1 MGIDRSL
8 DISAK
13 FHKNMA
19 GSDESKRAPGS
30 SELLLLTVLLI
41 LSILQTTTAFSIP
54 TTTRRCQRT
63 PTTTLYSIFDD
74 EDKEETPMD
83 GVDFAKFN
91 PLSYKSSR
99 SNSAHSYS
107 GTQISLR
114 KTTMTELTNEML
126 NAVGDDEAMQ
136 TILEDYRDF
145 LLEPLDDLEAVLVRN
160 LFVLGNVRVER
171 IAVPQ
176 DGRFFLFSVIL
187 GSRLD
192 IHTANVPWKPIS
204 SLSGFH
210 GGTVGVLQERASLC
224 RLAGNER
231 ICDE

>member
-1 MGIDRSL
+1 MGIDESL
-8 DISAK
+8 DLSAK

-19 GSDESKRAPGS
+19 ASDESKRAPGS
-30 SELLLLTVLLI
+30 SDLLLLTVLMI

-54 TTTRRCQRT
+54 TSTRRRQRA

-74 EDKEETPMD
+74 DDKDETTMD

-91 PLSYKSSR
+91 PLSYKSSK
-99 SNSAHSYS
+99 SNSAYSYS

-126 NAVGDDEAMQ
+126 NAVGDDEAMK

-145 LLEPLDDLEAVLVRN
+145 LLEPLNDLEAVLVRN
-160 LFVLGNVRVER
+160 LFVLGSVLVEG

-176 DGRFFLFSVIL
+176 DGRFYFFLL
-187 GSRLD
+187 Y
-192 IHTANVPWKPIS
+192 
-204 SLSGFH
+204 
-210 GGTVGVLQERASLC
+210 
-224 RLAGNER
+224 
-231 ICDE
+231 